1 MSCLAG
7 YLFVCARAGGFCGR
21 PVCKEN
27 DASLAFF
34 GGTANFYNSL
44 HCGAHGKS
52 HVPNDERGSNGMVQ
66 ASRCAVSRCV
76 ASDRCA

>member
-1 MSCLAG
+1 MFVLVLEAFVAG
-7 YLFVCARAGGFCGR
+7 PFA
-21 PVCKEN
+21 KKMT
-27 DASLAFF
+27 LAFF